1 MNIDRKGLMWK
12 KQCASGSNFPKDEN
26 VRQLKLTFLQTN
38 CDLLHNS
45 GGGCCD
51 MDIRK
56 SVPHRLQEEK
66 TSLSS
71 LATVRLFGAVAIHVQ
86 LHLRSC
92 HFVAVLLSKRC

>member
-1 MNIDRKGLMWK
+1 
-12 KQCASGSNFPKDEN
+12 
-26 VRQLKLTFLQTN
+26 
-38 CDLLHNS
+38 
-45 GGGCCD
+45 

-56 SVPHRLQEEK
+56 SVPHGLQEEK

-86 LHLRSC
+86 LRLRSC